1 MVFSVG
7 LLTAWYGAQA
17 SQSLALSASR
27 TASPSASSAATQR
40 DNSVLP
46 PWDPRG
52 EIVALDAL
60 RRDVLADGQFFDST
74 LRNFSSLD
82 VSEDEK
88 TLFALHQG
96 LRKLQSLATAAT
108 DKSAS
113 STDLSFWSRRFT
125 EGITQL
131 DSFFDSMELEGVS
144 VLKGEDLSKAES
156 ELAISR
162 GRSEYIGG
170 VIHTGAFD
178 AEVTGFTGDAAF
190 TITVR
195 KNGVDTDVAIDLA
208 GMGTTVRNLD
218 NVASYINTQLEAAG
232 MVSRVERVKI
242 GEEDENGIV
251 QGDDYGFKIEGVI
264 TEQISF
270 SAADGSPSVWTAGVS
285 GINEGAG
292 GQLVKYVDLA
302 SGGSMALARRIEAD
316 PTVTETTNEDG
327 ETSTDEASNAL
338 EVLATARGSDGGIY
352 LLGQTGS
359 TVDSQTIK
367 GEQDLVLMR
376 YDSTGKKVWTRTL
389 GAAGEASGASISVS
403 SAGDVVVAG
412 SIKGEL
418 GTTTDLG
425 GTDSLVVKY
434 SSDGVEQW
442 ARRFGATADDQ
453 VNAVT
458 VADDG
463 TVYVAG
469 EAGSAIG
476 GVVNQGGVDGY
487 IRALDSNGNALY
499 TRAAEAGSGTER
511 AQAATLA
518 SDGGLLVASE
528 VDGRAVL
535 TKYAAGDD
543 GTGAAAW
550 TIDLG
555 DLDGGRIQG
564 IDVGDDGAIYIAGAA
579 GAAFAP
585 GNTMTANSGGRDA
598 VLVRLSETGGGT
610 GVQVDYTTFLGT
622 AEDNVANGV
631 EVTGGVAYL
640 AGKTSGA
647 LPGSTQNGDRNAFAA
662 GFDAATGAL
671 QFTQQISGRGGLSEA
686 KGLIVDPGG
695 DSVLDRFGFPSGK
708 VTYADSRVI
717 TSRSSVREGDH
728 FFVSVDGGRKRKIT
742 IDANDTMRSLT
753 FKLNAALVLD
763 ANADVRRS
771 GAGDQLR
778 ITPKEGVTV
787 TLSKGGE
794 GQDAL
799 SGLGLPEGSIRG
811 KASLLDRD
819 TDSTSDGPSVFA
831 LELPAALDISSRE
844 AAITTSEAL
853 AAAQSKVQRAWRDLT
868 MDPALRELLNGPQAG
883 NRGGTVPAY
892 LSAQLA
898 NYSAGL
904 QRLQGGG
911 GGGSTLGLF

>member
-1 MVFSVG
+1 
-7 LLTAWYGAQA
+7 
-17 SQSLALSASR
+17 
-27 TASPSASSAATQR
+27 
-40 DNSVLP
+40 
-46 PWDPRG
+46 
-52 EIVALDAL
+52 
-60 RRDVLADGQFFDST
+60 
-74 LRNFSSLD
+74 
-82 VSEDEK
+82 
-88 TLFALHQG
+88 
-96 LRKLQSLATAAT
+96 
-108 DKSAS
+108 
-113 STDLSFWSRRFT
+113 
-125 EGITQL
+125 
-131 DSFFDSMELEGVS
+131 
-144 VLKGEDLSKAES
+144 
-156 ELAISR
+156 
-162 GRSEYIGG
+162 
-170 VIHTGAFD
+170 
-178 AEVTGFTGDAAF
+178 
-190 TITVR
+190 
-195 KNGVDTDVAIDLA
+195 
-208 GMGTTVRNLD
+208 
-218 NVASYINTQLEAAG
+218 
-232 MVSRVERVKI
+232 
-242 GEEDENGIV
+242 
-251 QGDDYGFKIEGVI
+251 
-264 TEQISF
+264 
-270 SAADGSPSVWTAGVS
+270 
-285 GINEGAG
+285 
-292 GQLVKYVDLA
+292 
-302 SGGSMALARRIEAD
+302 
-316 PTVTETTNEDG
+316 
-327 ETSTDEASNAL
+327 
-338 EVLATARGSDGGIY
+338 
-352 LLGQTGS
+352 
-359 TVDSQTIK
+359 
-367 GEQDLVLMR
+367 MR